1 MAGGGRLARVD
12 VADDDNVDV
21 ELLLGHVDAVLRCG
35 FERKKLKGFDDY
47 DELKLKQRKMLR
59 LRCRQI
65 WLLSCWVGHSHSNT
79 IKETQMK

>member
-1 MAGGGRLARVD
+1 MHYLLGFLLEFLDGTLVDSTALVDQMAGGGRLARVD

-47 DELKLKQRKMLR
+47 DELKLKQRKM
-59 LRCRQI
+59 
-65 WLLSCWVGHSHSNT
+65 
-79 IKETQMK
+79 